1 MTKLIGLSGS
11 LRQAS
16 YNTAL
21 LRSAA
26 GMMPEGSELVVE
38 TIRGIPLYDAD
49 LEASEGIPEKVTAL
63 KDAIAAA
70 DGLLLVTPE
79 YNNSIPG
86 VFKNAIDWLSRPD
99 SDIRRVFGNK
109 PVAVIGASPGG
120 FGTILSQNAWL
131 PVLRT
136 LKADFWSEGRL
147 MVSRAGTVF
156 NQDGT
161 LADQKIEDQLRKFL
175 EGFVAFAGAGRE
187 GPAAARA

>member
-21 LRSAA
+21 LRNAA
-26 GMMPEGSELVVE
+26 GMMPEGSELMVE
-38 TIRGIPLYDAD
+38 TIRDIPLYDAD
-49 LEASEGIPEKVTAL
+49 LEAAEGLPEKVRAL

-99 SDIRRVFGNK
+99 SDIKRVFGNK

-136 LKADFWSEGRL
+136 LKADFWADGRL
-147 MVSRAGTVF
+147 MVSRAGAVF
-156 NQDGT
+156 NQDGSLT
-161 LADQKIEDQLRKFL
+161 DQKIEDQLRKFL
-175 EGFVAFAGAGRE
+175 EGFVAFARQRA
-187 GPAAARA
+187 PAAST